1 MPDISERRRKSQ
13 HRDSRGRIR
22 EPAWRKTGSTP
33 DYRFSLAN
41 ETTFLAWIRTS
52 LALIVGV
59 LGIDQLFPDI
69 APAPLRISMC
79 VALAIIGAVL
89 AILAYRRWA
98 QMEEAMRNNRELPF
112 SGVMLVMTVGV
123 AAAAFILAVL
133 LLAAR

>member
-1 MPDISERRRKSQ
+1 M
-13 HRDSRGRIR
+13 R

-52 LALIVGV
+52 LALIVGA
-59 LGIDQLFPDI
+59 LAIDQLFPEI
-69 APAPLRISMC
+69 APAPLRIALC
-79 VALAIIGAVL
+79 VALAFIGAVL
-89 AILAYRRWA
+89 AVLAYRRWG
-98 QMEEAMRNNRELPF
+98 QMEGAMRNNRELPF

-133 LLAAR
+133 LLVSR